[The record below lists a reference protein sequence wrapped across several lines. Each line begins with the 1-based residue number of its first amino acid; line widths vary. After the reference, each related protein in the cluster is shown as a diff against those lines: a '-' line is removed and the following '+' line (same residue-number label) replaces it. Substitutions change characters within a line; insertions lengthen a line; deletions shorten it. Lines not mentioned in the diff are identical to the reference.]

1 MKSMQKLY
9 EDVKARYD
17 IKGQQ
22 INSVYQIERAT
33 LLTQLYEL
41 DKRYQKAIVVVQK
54 EQGKEFGDLLEM
66 AEQDWAIDREQFE
79 AKMAEAKELL
89 QQTKEE

>member
-1 MKSMQKLY
+1 MQKLY

-17 IKGQQ
+17 IKLQQ
-22 INSVYQIERAT
+22 VNSVYQIERAT

-41 DKRYQKAIVVVQK
+41 DKRYQKAIVTIQK

>member
-9 EDVKARYD
+9 EDVDARYK

-33 LLTQLYEL
+33 LLMQLYEL
-41 DKRYQKAIVVVQK
+41 DKKYQKGIVTIQK
-54 EQGKEFGDLLEM
+54 EQGEELSKLLEM
-66 AEQDWAIDREQFE
+66 AEQDWAIDE
-79 AKMAEAKELL
+79 AKWQAKLDQAKE
-89 QQTKEE
+89 E